1 LLLRRKD
8 TSIKGKIKEITM
20 ASLNKVL
27 IIGNLTRDPELRYTP
42 GGTAVANLRMATN
55 RKFKDKSGEAKQE
68 VCYLTVVT
76 WDKQAEVC
84 NQYLHKGSPLFV
96 EGRLQSRSW
105 DGPDGKKRNVI
116 EIRAER
122 IQFLG
127 GSGAAAGKTTE
138 GAAEE
143 APPVPEEKADGNAL
157 GSGADDVSWGQ
168 DAMDD
173 TH

>member
-1 LLLRRKD
+1 
-8 TSIKGKIKEITM
+8 M
-20 ASLNKVL
+20 ASLNKVFL
-27 IIGNLTRDPELRYTP
+27 IGNLTRDPELRYTP

-55 RKFKDKSGEAKQE
+55 RRYKDKSGEMKDEA
-68 VCYLTVVT
+68 CFLTVVT

-127 GSGAAAGKTTE
+127 APGQKSQS
-138 GAAEE
+138 
-143 APPVPEEKADGNAL
+143 APPETQVQHEEKAEDTSFSTGT
-157 GSGADDVSWGQ
+157 DEVTWGQ
-168 DAMDD
+168 DAAEDAS
-173 TH
+173 

>member
-1 LLLRRKD
+1 
-8 TSIKGKIKEITM
+8 M

-42 GGTAVANLRMATN
+42 SGTAVANLRMATN
-55 RKFKDKSGEAKQE
+55 RRFKDKTGEMKQE
-68 VCYLTVVT
+68 VCYLTVVA

-84 NQYLHKGSPLFV
+84 NQYLRKGSPLFV

-122 IQFLG
+122 VQFLGTAGAQG
-127 GSGAAAGKTTE
+127 GSGAQNAPGRGE
-138 GAAEE
+138 GASQEPA
-143 APPVPEEKADGNAL
+143 APLDEKPEGTSL
-157 GSGADDVSWGQ
+157 GSGGDDVSWGQ
-168 DAMDD
+168 DMTED
-173 TH
+173 TN